1 MLGYRVI
8 LCKYICFCDSC
19 KSIYKTNKYP
29 GYVCYVGIWVGINI
43 IYGNI
48 PMRKRVII
56 TNNREIYSKFKNL
69 FIVQEVLFRN
79 IKKGQIEKIVKGIN
93 KDNKVL
99 DIENIG
105 DNLLVKRVG
114 YLNFE
119 IYLK

>member
-1 MLGYRVI
+1 
-8 LCKYICFCDSC
+8 
-19 KSIYKTNKYP
+19 
-29 GYVCYVGIWVGINI
+29 
-43 IYGNI
+43 
-48 PMRKRVII
+48 MRKRVII